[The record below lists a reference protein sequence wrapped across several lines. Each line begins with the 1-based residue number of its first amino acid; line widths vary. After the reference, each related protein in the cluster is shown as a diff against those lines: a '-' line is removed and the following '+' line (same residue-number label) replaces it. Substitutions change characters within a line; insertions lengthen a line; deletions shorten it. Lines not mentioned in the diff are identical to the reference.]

1 MKKGFPLH
9 GIRVFRPFK
18 SRSLTLWI
26 VILFLAA
33 CGKTEKNEGVVL
45 IAIKSEAI
53 SLLSNFD
60 NPDPANTGIPSLNDL
75 NQKWKVKKMEKVF
88 PGIAADDDV
97 AARYGLAGV
106 FKLEVD
112 ANTDVG
118 EMIKDFENN
127 PFIDYA
133 ESEQTFEIR

>member
-1 MKKGFPLH
+1 M
-9 GIRVFRPFK
+9 
-18 SRSLTLWI
+18 
-26 VILFLAA
+26 
-33 CGKTEKNEGVVL
+33 
-45 IAIKSEAI
+45 IAIKSEAV
-53 SLLSNFD
+53 SLLSNPD